1 MLQRQSN
8 MELCRI
14 VAIVMV
20 LVLHSDFAVFGW
32 PETMQNL
39 HIPLLV
45 AECFCIVAVP
55 VFVMISGYFSIHL
68 KFKSVINLAYICL
81 FCSILKILY
90 NVATNQPFDINNL
103 FFISRSNWFIPV
115 YLGLMLFSPALNALC
130 EKLDKKQLSIT
141 LATILVFTFYMGYF
155 PARPQCGIGM
165 NNGGSVYEFMLYY
178 LIGRYVRLY
187 GVPQFIRKNSVML
200 YIVGSIVLIGT
211 YYFVVKYGFG
221 RFANRI
227 LMTSSP
233 LIMFNAACV
242 LLTFERINIHSK
254 VINHVSKSVLA
265 VLLLHASKAGAGL
278 LHPIYQ
284 GIFKNYSWGGIVSL
298 DCCNCRNV
306 CCLCDYRS
314 ASFSFVQLFTKNHL
328 SLG

>member
-1 MLQRQSN
+1 MQTRQSN

-20 LVLHSDFAVFGW
+20 LVLHSDFAIFGW
-32 PETMQNL
+32 PETMQDL
-39 HIPLLV
+39 HIPLLI

-68 KFKSVINLAYICL
+68 KLKSVINLAYICL
-81 FCSILKILY
+81 FCALLKILY
-90 NVATNQPFDINNL
+90 NLATNQPFDINNL

-115 YLGLMLFSPALNALC
+115 YLGLMFFSPALNALC

-141 LATILVFTFYMGYF
+141 LGTILFFTIYMGYF
-155 PARPQCGIGM
+155 PARPQCGIDM

-178 LIGRYVRLY
+178 LIGRYIRLY
-187 GVPQFIRKNSVML
+187 GVPQLIRKNSVVL
-200 YIVGSIVLIGT
+200 YIAGSIVLVGA

-221 RFANRI
+221 RFANKM

-242 LLTFERINIHSK
+242 LLTFERINIQSK
-254 VINHVSKSVLA
+254 VINHISKSVLA
-265 VLLLHASKAGAGL
+265 VLLLHSCKAGAGL

-284 GIFKNYSWGGIVSL
+284 GIFENYSLGGTLGLWTIAVVGTFTVCVVIDQFRLVSYHYL
-298 DCCNCRNV
+298 QKII
-306 CCLCDYRS
+306 
-314 ASFSFVQLFTKNHL
+314 FH
-328 SLG
+328 